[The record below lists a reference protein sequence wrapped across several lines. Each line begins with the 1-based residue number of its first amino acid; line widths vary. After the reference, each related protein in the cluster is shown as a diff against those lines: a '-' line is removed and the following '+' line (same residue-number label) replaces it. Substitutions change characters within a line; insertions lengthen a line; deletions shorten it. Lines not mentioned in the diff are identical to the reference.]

1 LLFLKKYYKNR
12 MATPITVITAP
23 RISLKLTFS
32 FRNRTAGG
40 IIKTGTIAM
49 IVEAI
54 PVEVFLIANK
64 EKETPRKGPK
74 KDPTAN

>member
-1 LLFLKKYYKNR
+1 
-12 MATPITVITAP
+12 
-23 RISLKLTFS
+23 LKLTFS